1 MLYDSPIFAPFFMV
15 RQNMRRSYRFF
26 LFVVVFLL
34 AAQNFAAGH
43 QRDTS
48 VSELPEISVVAQIKQ
63 KSNLRNEPLSSSV
76 MNFAE
81 IDRRGVETLHDLS
94 LFTPNLYMP
103 EYGSKMTSSIY
114 IRGLGSRMDNAAV
127 GIYADRMPLL
137 NKNGFDAD
145 LWDITRIELLRG
157 PQSTLYGRN
166 TIGGI
171 INIYTLSPMQYQGV
185 KIALGYSSGNTYK
198 AKASLYHKFS
208 EKAAFSIGMNYY
220 SSDGF
225 FKNTYDGSD
234 CDWMEGGSARA
245 RVILRPNSKW
255 TVDNLFS
262 VSRVRQGGYAYSLY
276 DSQEDKILPV
286 AYNDMSGYERTM
298 ISNGLSI
305 DFKSENLHFS
315 SVTSWQYLDD
325 CMTLDQDFTVKS
337 MFTMKQAQNEHTF
350 TQDFVLKSNDS
361 HKRWQHLTGA
371 TFFYKGMDMDAP
383 VWLKEDGINE
393 LILNKINDGIHTV
406 MPFADLLFQ
415 ENEIELSSFFKMP
428 VYGIALYHQSEF
440 VLGRFRLTAGL
451 RLDYEHS
458 SLDYANHGALH
469 YRFTL
474 TMPDYKL
481 IETRLGGEEKRDYI
495 EPLPKLALSY
505 SLPYGSNLY
514 LSFSRGF
521 KAGGYNT
528 QMFSDILQNQ
538 VQSDIMTDM
547 GMPSGGHA
555 GAGGNM
561 QTYSVGEI
569 IAYKPEYSLNYEI
582 GGHFNFLD
590 GMMKADAALFYINCT
605 DQQITVFPSGQTT
618 GRMMTNAGKTRSIGG
633 EVAVAANLNGFE
645 AGVSYGY
652 TNAKFTEYDNGITDY
667 RDNYV
672 PYIPANTL
680 SAHAGYSWYNIGG
693 AIDRLS
699 VSVNYNGIGK
709 IYWNEENTLCQP
721 FYSMLGASVKV
732 ERKWAGLEFWAKNL
746 TDTKYNLF
754 YFVSVGNAFYAQGKP
769 VQYGVNL
776 YFNF

>member
-1 MLYDSPIFAPFFMV
+1 MLYDSPIFAPFF
-15 RQNMRRSYRFF
+15 SYRFF

-185 KIALGYSSGNTYK
+185 KIALSYSSGNTYK

-481 IETRLGGEEKRDYI
+481 IETRLGGKEKRDYI

-538 VQSDIMTDM
+538 VQSDIMADM
-547 GMPSGGHA
+547 GMGGDH
-555 GAGGNM
+555 GGSLS
-561 QTYSVGEI
+561 TAYSVGEI
-569 IAYKPEYSLNYEI
+569 ISYRPEYSWNYEL
-582 GGHFNFLD
+582 GGHFNFMD
-590 GMMKADAALFYINCT
+590 GRVKADAALFYINCT
-605 DQQITVFPSGQTT
+605 DQQITIFPNGETT
-618 GRMMTNAGKTRSIGG
+618 GRMMTNAGKTRSLGA
-633 EVAVAANLNGFE
+633 EVSVTADFNGFE
-645 AGVSYGY
+645 TGLSYGY
-652 TNAKFTEYDNGITDY
+652 TDAEFTSYDNGVEDY
-667 RDNYV
+667 GGRKV
-672 PYIPANTL
+672 PYIPLNTL

>member
-208 EKAAFSIGMNYY
+208 EKAAFSIGINYY

-481 IETRLGGEEKRDYI
+481 IETRLGGKEKRDYI

-538 VQSDIMTDM
+538 VQSDIMADM
-547 GMPSGGHA
+547 GMGGDH
-555 GAGGNM
+555 GGSLS
-561 QTYSVGEI
+561 TAYSVGEI
-569 IAYKPEYSLNYEI
+569 ISYRPEYSWNYEL
-582 GGHFNFLD
+582 GGHFNFMD
-590 GMMKADAALFYINCT
+590 GRVKADAALFYINCT
-605 DQQITVFPSGQTT
+605 DQQITIFPNGETT
-618 GRMMTNAGKTRSIGG
+618 GRMMTNAGKTRSLGA
-633 EVAVAANLNGFE
+633 EVSVTADFNGFE
-645 AGVSYGY
+645 TGLSYGY
-652 TNAKFTEYDNGITDY
+652 TDAEFTSYDNGVEDY
-667 RDNYV
+667 GGRKV
-672 PYIPANTL
+672 PYIPLNTL

>member
-1 MLYDSPIFAPFFMV
+1 
-15 RQNMRRSYRFF
+15 MRRSYRI
-26 LFVVVFLL
+26 FLL
-34 AAQNFAAGH
+34 VFIFSLLAQDFAAGH
-43 QRDTS
+43 QKDTS
-48 VSELPEISVVAQIKQ
+48 VTELPEISVVAQIKQ

-137 NKNGFDAD
+137 NKNGFDVD

-185 KIALGYSSGNTYK
+185 KIALGYSSGNTYT

-220 SSDGF
+220 SSDGY
-225 FKNTYDGSD
+225 FKNTYDDSD
-234 CDWMEGGSARA
+234 CDWAEGGSARA
-245 RVILRPNSKW
+245 RLVFRPNSKW
-255 TVDNLFS
+255 TVDNVFS

-276 DSQEDKILPV
+276 DPQEDKIMPV
-286 AYNDMSGYERTM
+286 AYNDRSGYERTM
-298 ISNGLSI
+298 ISDGLSI
-305 DFKSENLHFS
+305 DYKSEKLHFS

-337 MFTMKQAQNEHTF
+337 MFTLNQAQNEHTV

-361 HKRWQHLTGA
+361 RKKWQHLTGT

-393 LILNKINDGIHTV
+393 LILDKINEGIHTV

-415 ENEIELSSFFKMP
+415 ENEIELSSLFKMP

-458 SLDYANHGALH
+458 SLDYMNAGALH

-481 IETRLGGEEKRDYI
+481 IETMLEGKEKRDYI

-505 SLPYGSNLY
+505 SLPYGGNLY
-514 LSFSRGF
+514 LSLSRGF

-538 VQSDIMTDM
+538 VQSDIMADLGM
-547 GMPSGGHA
+547 GGGH
-555 GAGGNM
+555 GGSVSAA
-561 QTYSVGEI
+561 YSVGEI
-569 IAYKPEYSLNYEI
+569 ISYKPEYSWNYEL

-590 GMMKADAALFYINCT
+590 GRVRADAALFYINCT
-605 DQQITVFPSGQTT
+605 DQQITVFPNGETT
-618 GRMMTNAGKTRSIGG
+618 GRMMTNAGKTRSLGA
-633 EVAVAANLNGFE
+633 EVSVTAALNGFE
-645 AGVSYGY
+645 AGLSYGY
-652 TNAKFTEYDNGITDY
+652 TNAEFTSYDNGVEDY
-667 RDNYV
+667 GGKKV
-672 PYIPANTL
+672 PYIPLNTL
-680 SAHAGYSWYNIGG
+680 SANAGYSWYNVCG

-721 FYSMLGASVKV
+721 FYSMLGASVKL
-732 ERKWAGLEFWAKNL
+732 ERRWAGIEFWAKNL
-746 TDTKYNLF
+746 TDTKYNVF

>member
-1 MLYDSPIFAPFFMV
+1 MV

-234 CDWMEGGSARA
+234 CDWMEGGSARV

-481 IETRLGGEEKRDYI
+481 IETRLGGKEKRDYI

-538 VQSDIMTDM
+538 VQSDIMADM
-547 GMPSGGHA
+547 GMGGDH
-555 GAGGNM
+555 GGSLS
-561 QTYSVGEI
+561 TAYSVGEI
-569 IAYKPEYSLNYEI
+569 ISYRPEYSWNYEL
-582 GGHFNFLD
+582 GGHFNFMD
-590 GMMKADAALFYINCT
+590 GRVKADAALFYINCT
-605 DQQITVFPSGQTT
+605 DQQITIFPNGETT
-618 GRMMTNAGKTRSIGG
+618 GRMMTNAGKTRSLGA
-633 EVAVAANLNGFE
+633 EVSVTADFNGFE
-645 AGVSYGY
+645 TGLSYGY
-652 TNAKFTEYDNGITDY
+652 TDAEFTSYDNGVEDY
-667 RDNYV
+667 GGRKV
-672 PYIPANTL
+672 PYIPLNTL

>member
-1 MLYDSPIFAPFFMV
+1 MV
-15 RQNMRRSYRFF
+15 RQNMRRSYRI
-26 LFVVVFLL
+26 FLL
-34 AAQNFAAGH
+34 VFISSLLAQDFAAGH
-43 QRDTS
+43 QKDTS
-48 VSELPEISVVAQIKQ
+48 VTELPEISVVAQIKQ

-137 NKNGFDAD
+137 NKNGFDVD

-185 KIALGYSSGNTYK
+185 KIALGYSSGNTYT

-220 SSDGF
+220 SSYGY
-225 FKNTYDGSD
+225 FKNTYDDSD
-234 CDWMEGGSARA
+234 CDWAEGGSARA
-245 RVILRPNSKW
+245 RLVFRPNSKW
-255 TVDNLFS
+255 TVDNVFS

-276 DSQEDKILPV
+276 DPQEDKIMPV
-286 AYNDMSGYERTM
+286 AYNDRSGYERTM
-298 ISNGLSI
+298 ISDGLSI
-305 DFKSENLHFS
+305 DYKSEKLHFS

-337 MFTMKQAQNEHTF
+337 MFTLNQAQNEHTV

-361 HKRWQHLTGA
+361 RKKWQHLTGA

-393 LILNKINDGIHTV
+393 LILDKINEGIHTV

-415 ENEIELSSFFKMP
+415 ENEIELSSLFKMP

-458 SLDYANHGALH
+458 SLDYMNAGALH

-481 IETRLGGEEKRDYI
+481 IETRLEGKEKRDYI

-505 SLPYGSNLY
+505 SLPYGGNLY
-514 LSFSRGF
+514 LSLSRGF

-538 VQSDIMTDM
+538 VQSDIMADLGM
-547 GMPSGGHA
+547 GGGH
-555 GAGGNM
+555 GGSVSAA
-561 QTYSVGEI
+561 YSVGEI
-569 IAYKPEYSLNYEI
+569 ISYKPEYSWNYEL

-590 GMMKADAALFYINCT
+590 GRVRADAALFYINCT
-605 DQQITVFPSGQTT
+605 DQQITVFPNGETT
-618 GRMMTNAGKTRSIGG
+618 GRMMTNAGKTRSLGA
-633 EVAVAANLNGFE
+633 EVSVTAALNGFE
-645 AGVSYGY
+645 AGLSYGY
-652 TNAKFTEYDNGITDY
+652 TNAEFTSYDNGVEDY
-667 RDNYV
+667 GGKKV
-672 PYIPANTL
+672 PYIPLNTL
-680 SAHAGYSWYNIGG
+680 SANAGYSWYNVCG

-721 FYSMLGASVKV
+721 FYSMLGASVKL
-732 ERKWAGLEFWAKNL
+732 ERKWAGIEFWAKNL
-746 TDTKYNLF
+746 TDTKYNVF

>member
-481 IETRLGGEEKRDYI
+481 IETRLGGKEKRDYI

-680 SAHAGYSWYNIGG
+680 SAYAGYSWYNIGG
-693 AIDRLS
+693 LLDKLS
-699 VSVNYNGIGK
+699 VMANYTGTGK
-709 IYWNEENTLCQP
+709 IYWNEENTMSQP
-721 FYSMLGASVKV
+721 FYSLLGASLKL
-732 ERKWAGLEFWAKNL
+732 EKGWAALEFWAKNL

>member
-1 MLYDSPIFAPFFMV
+1 MV

-26 LFVVVFLL
+26 LFVVIFSL
-34 AAQNFAAGH
+34 AVQNFAAGH

-245 RVILRPNSKW
+245 RVIIRPNPKW

-481 IETRLGGEEKRDYI
+481 IETRLGGKEKRDYI

-538 VQSDIMTDM
+538 VQSDIMADM
-547 GMPSGGHA
+547 GMGGDH
-555 GAGGNM
+555 GGSLS
-561 QTYSVGEI
+561 TAYSVGEI
-569 IAYKPEYSLNYEI
+569 ISYRPEYSWNYEL
-582 GGHFNFLD
+582 GGHFNFMD
-590 GMMKADAALFYINCT
+590 GRVKADAALFYINCT
-605 DQQITVFPSGQTT
+605 DQQITIFPNGETT
-618 GRMMTNAGKTRSIGG
+618 GRMMTNAGKTRSLGA
-633 EVAVAANLNGFE
+633 EVSVTADFNGFE
-645 AGVSYGY
+645 TGLSYGY
-652 TNAKFTEYDNGITDY
+652 TDAEFTSYDNGVEDY
-667 RDNYV
+667 GGRKV
-672 PYIPANTL
+672 PYIPLNTL

-732 ERKWAGLEFWAKNL
+732 ERKRVGLEFWAKNL

>member
-1 MLYDSPIFAPFFMV
+1 MV
-15 RQNMRRSYRFF
+15 RQNMRRSYRI
-26 LFVVVFLL
+26 FLL
-34 AAQNFAAGH
+34 VFISSLLAQDFAAGH
-43 QRDTS
+43 QKDTS
-48 VSELPEISVVAQIKQ
+48 VTELPEISVVAQIKQ

-137 NKNGFDAD
+137 NKNGFDVD

-185 KIALGYSSGNTYK
+185 KIALGYSSGNTYT

-220 SSDGF
+220 SSDGY
-225 FKNTYDGSD
+225 FKNTYDDSD
-234 CDWMEGGSARA
+234 CDWAEGGSARA
-245 RVILRPNSKW
+245 RLVFRPNSKW
-255 TVDNLFS
+255 TVDNVFS

-276 DSQEDKILPV
+276 DPQEDKIMPV
-286 AYNDMSGYERTM
+286 AYNDRSGYERTM
-298 ISNGLSI
+298 ISDGLSI
-305 DFKSENLHFS
+305 DYKSEKLHFS

-337 MFTMKQAQNEHTF
+337 MFTLNQAQNEHTV

-361 HKRWQHLTGA
+361 RKKWQHLTGT

-393 LILNKINDGIHTV
+393 LILDKINEGIHTV

-415 ENEIELSSFFKMP
+415 ENEIELSSLFKMP

-458 SLDYANHGALH
+458 SLDYMNAGALH

-481 IETRLGGEEKRDYI
+481 IETRLEGKEKRDYI

-505 SLPYGSNLY
+505 SLPYGGNLY
-514 LSFSRGF
+514 LSLSRGF

-538 VQSDIMTDM
+538 VQSDIMADLGM
-547 GMPSGGHA
+547 GGGH
-555 GAGGNM
+555 GGSVSAA
-561 QTYSVGEI
+561 YSVGEI
-569 IAYKPEYSLNYEI
+569 ISYKPEYSWNYEL

-590 GMMKADAALFYINCT
+590 GRVRADAALFYINCT
-605 DQQITVFPSGQTT
+605 DQQITVFPNGETT
-618 GRMMTNAGKTRSIGG
+618 GRMMTNAGKTRSLGA
-633 EVAVAANLNGFE
+633 EVSVTAALNGFE
-645 AGVSYGY
+645 AGLSYGY
-652 TNAKFTEYDNGITDY
+652 TNAEFTSYDNGVEDY
-667 RDNYV
+667 GGKKV
-672 PYIPANTL
+672 PYIPLNTL
-680 SAHAGYSWYNIGG
+680 SANAGYSWYNVCG

-721 FYSMLGASVKV
+721 FYSMLGASVKL
-732 ERKWAGLEFWAKNL
+732 ERRWAGIEFWAKNL
-746 TDTKYNLF
+746 TDTKYNVF

>member
-1 MLYDSPIFAPFFMV
+1 MV
-15 RQNMRRSYRFF
+15 RQNMRRSYRI
-26 LFVVVFLL
+26 FLL
-34 AAQNFAAGH
+34 VFIFSLLAQDFAAGH
-43 QRDTS
+43 QKDTS
-48 VSELPEISVVAQIKQ
+48 VTELPEISVVAQIKQ
-63 KSNLRNEPLSSSV
+63 KSNLRNEPLSSSA

-225 FKNTYDGSD
+225 LKNTYDGSD

-481 IETRLGGEEKRDYI
+481 IETRLGGKEKRDYI

-538 VQSDIMTDM
+538 VQSDIMADM
-547 GMPSGGHA
+547 GMGGDH
-555 GAGGNM
+555 GGSLS
-561 QTYSVGEI
+561 TAYSVGEI
-569 IAYKPEYSLNYEI
+569 ISYRPEYSWNYEL
-582 GGHFNFLD
+582 GGHFNFMD
-590 GMMKADAALFYINCT
+590 GRVKADAALFYINCT
-605 DQQITVFPSGQTT
+605 DQQITIFPNGETT
-618 GRMMTNAGKTRSIGG
+618 GRMMTNAGKTRSLGA
-633 EVAVAANLNGFE
+633 EVSVTADFNGFE
-645 AGVSYGY
+645 TGLSYGY
-652 TNAKFTEYDNGITDY
+652 TDAEFTSYDNGVEDY
-667 RDNYV
+667 GGRKV
-672 PYIPANTL
+672 PYIPLNTL

>member
-1 MLYDSPIFAPFFMV
+1 MV

-26 LFVVVFLL
+26 LFVVIFSL
-34 AAQNFAAGH
+34 AVQNFAAGH

-234 CDWMEGGSARA
+234 CDWVEGASARA

-481 IETRLGGEEKRDYI
+481 IETRLGGKEKRDYI

>member
-171 INIYTLSPMQYQGV
+171 ISIYTLSPMQYQGV

-255 TVDNLFS
+255 IVDNLFS

-481 IETRLGGEEKRDYI
+481 IETRLGGKEKRDYI

-538 VQSDIMTDM
+538 VQSDIMADM
-547 GMPSGGHA
+547 GMGGDH
-555 GAGGNM
+555 GGSLS
-561 QTYSVGEI
+561 TAYSVGEI
-569 IAYKPEYSLNYEI
+569 ISYRPEYSWNYEL
-582 GGHFNFLD
+582 GGHFNFMD
-590 GMMKADAALFYINCT
+590 GRVKADAALFYINCT
-605 DQQITVFPSGQTT
+605 DQQITIFPNGETT
-618 GRMMTNAGKTRSIGG
+618 GRMMTNAGKTRSLGA
-633 EVAVAANLNGFE
+633 EVSVTADFNGFE
-645 AGVSYGY
+645 TGLSYGY
-652 TNAKFTEYDNGITDY
+652 TDAEFTSYDNGVEDY
-667 RDNYV
+667 GGRKV
-672 PYIPANTL
+672 PYIPLNTL

>member
-245 RVILRPNSKW
+245 RVILRPNPKW

-415 ENEIELSSFFKMP
+415 ENEIELSSLFKMP

-440 VLGRFRLTAGL
+440 VFGRFRLTAGL

-538 VQSDIMTDM
+538 VQSDIMADM
-547 GMPSGGHA
+547 GMGGDH
-555 GAGGNM
+555 GGSLS
-561 QTYSVGEI
+561 TAYSVGEI
-569 IAYKPEYSLNYEI
+569 ISYRPEYSWNYEL
-582 GGHFNFLD
+582 GGHFNFMD
-590 GMMKADAALFYINCT
+590 GRVKADAALFYINCT
-605 DQQITVFPSGQTT
+605 DQQITIFPNGETT
-618 GRMMTNAGKTRSIGG
+618 GRMMTNAGKTRSLGA
-633 EVAVAANLNGFE
+633 EVSVTADFNGFE
-645 AGVSYGY
+645 TGLSYGY
-652 TNAKFTEYDNGITDY
+652 TDAEFTSYDNGVEDY
-667 RDNYV
+667 GGRKV
-672 PYIPANTL
+672 PYIPLNTL

>member
-225 FKNTYDGSD
+225 LKNTYDGSD

-428 VYGIALYHQSEF
+428 VYGIALCHQSEF

-481 IETRLGGEEKRDYI
+481 IETRLGGKEKRDYI

-538 VQSDIMTDM
+538 VQSDIMADM
-547 GMPSGGHA
+547 GMGGDH
-555 GAGGNM
+555 GGSLS
-561 QTYSVGEI
+561 TAYSVGEI
-569 IAYKPEYSLNYEI
+569 ISYRPEYSWNYEL
-582 GGHFNFLD
+582 GGHFNFMD
-590 GMMKADAALFYINCT
+590 GRVKADAALFYINCT
-605 DQQITVFPSGQTT
+605 DQQITIFPNGETT
-618 GRMMTNAGKTRSIGG
+618 GRMMTNAGKTRSLGA
-633 EVAVAANLNGFE
+633 EVSVTADFNGFE
-645 AGVSYGY
+645 TGLSYGY
-652 TNAKFTEYDNGITDY
+652 TDAEFTSYDNGVEDY
-667 RDNYV
+667 GGRKV
-672 PYIPANTL
+672 PYIPLNTL

>member
-1 MLYDSPIFAPFFMV
+1 MLYGSPIFAPFFMV
-15 RQNMRRSYRFF
+15 IQNMRRSYRFF

-234 CDWMEGGSARA
+234 CDWMEGGSARV

-481 IETRLGGEEKRDYI
+481 IETRLGGKEKRDYI

-538 VQSDIMTDM
+538 VQSDIMADM
-547 GMPSGGHA
+547 GMGGDH
-555 GAGGNM
+555 GGSLS
-561 QTYSVGEI
+561 TAYSVGEI
-569 IAYKPEYSLNYEI
+569 ISYRPEYSWNYEL
-582 GGHFNFLD
+582 GGHFNFMD
-590 GMMKADAALFYINCT
+590 GRVKADAALFYINCT
-605 DQQITVFPSGQTT
+605 DQQITIFPNGETT
-618 GRMMTNAGKTRSIGG
+618 GRMMTNAGKTRSLGA
-633 EVAVAANLNGFE
+633 EVSVTADFNGFE
-645 AGVSYGY
+645 TGLSYGY
-652 TNAKFTEYDNGITDY
+652 TDAEFTSYDNGVEDY
-667 RDNYV
+667 GGRKV
-672 PYIPANTL
+672 PYIPLNTL

>member
-262 VSRVRQGGYAYSLY
+262 VSRVRQRGYAYSLY

-481 IETRLGGEEKRDYI
+481 IETRLGGKEKRDYI

-538 VQSDIMTDM
+538 VQSDIMADM
-547 GMPSGGHA
+547 GMGGDH
-555 GAGGNM
+555 GGSLS
-561 QTYSVGEI
+561 TAYSVGEI
-569 IAYKPEYSLNYEI
+569 ISYRPEYSWNYEL
-582 GGHFNFLD
+582 GGHFNFMD
-590 GMMKADAALFYINCT
+590 GRVKADAALFYINCT
-605 DQQITVFPSGQTT
+605 DQQITIFPNGETT
-618 GRMMTNAGKTRSIGG
+618 GRMMTNAGKTRSLGA
-633 EVAVAANLNGFE
+633 EVSVTADFNGFE
-645 AGVSYGY
+645 TGLSYGY
-652 TNAKFTEYDNGITDY
+652 TDAEFTSYDNGVEDY
-667 RDNYV
+667 GGRKV
-672 PYIPANTL
+672 PYIPLNTL

-732 ERKWAGLEFWAKNL
+732 ERKRVGLEFWAKNL

>member
-481 IETRLGGEEKRDYI
+481 IETRLGGKEKRDYI

-538 VQSDIMTDM
+538 VQSDIMADM
-547 GMPSGGHA
+547 GMGGDH
-555 GAGGNM
+555 GGSLS
-561 QTYSVGEI
+561 TAYSVGEI
-569 IAYKPEYSLNYEI
+569 ISYRPEYSWNYEL
-582 GGHFNFLD
+582 GGHFNFMD
-590 GMMKADAALFYINCT
+590 GRVRADAALFYINCT
-605 DQQITVFPSGQTT
+605 DQQITVFPNGETT
-618 GRMMTNAGKTRSIGG
+618 GRMMTNAGKTRSLGA
-633 EVAVAANLNGFE
+633 EVSVTAALNGFE
-645 AGVSYGY
+645 AGLSYGY
-652 TNAKFTEYDNGITDY
+652 TNAEFTSYDNGVEDY
-667 RDNYV
+667 GGKKV
-672 PYIPANTL
+672 PYIPLNTL
-680 SAHAGYSWYNIGG
+680 SANAGYSWYNVCG

-721 FYSMLGASVKV
+721 FYSMLGASVKL
-732 ERKWAGLEFWAKNL
+732 ERRWAGIEFWAKNL
-746 TDTKYNLF
+746 TDTKYNVF

>member
-1 MLYDSPIFAPFFMV
+1 M
-15 RQNMRRSYRFF
+15 
-26 LFVVVFLL
+26 
-34 AAQNFAAGH
+34 
-43 QRDTS
+43 
-48 VSELPEISVVAQIKQ
+48 AQIKQ

-137 NKNGFDAD
+137 NKNGFDVD

-185 KIALGYSSGNTYK
+185 KIALGYSSGNTYT

-220 SSDGF
+220 SSDGY
-225 FKNTYDGSD
+225 FKNTYDDSD
-234 CDWMEGGSARA
+234 CDWAEGGSARA
-245 RVILRPNSKW
+245 RLVFRPNSKW
-255 TVDNLFS
+255 TVDNVFS

-276 DSQEDKILPV
+276 DPQEDKIMPV
-286 AYNDMSGYERTM
+286 AYNDRSGYERTM
-298 ISNGLSI
+298 ISDGLSI
-305 DFKSENLHFS
+305 DYKSEKLHFS

-337 MFTMKQAQNEHTF
+337 MFTLNQAQNEHTV

-361 HKRWQHLTGA
+361 RKKWQHLTGT

-393 LILNKINDGIHTV
+393 LILDKINEGIHTV

-415 ENEIELSSFFKMP
+415 ENEIELSSLFKMP

-458 SLDYANHGALH
+458 SLDYMNAGALH

-481 IETRLGGEEKRDYI
+481 IETMLEGKEKRDYI

-505 SLPYGSNLY
+505 SLPYGGNLY
-514 LSFSRGF
+514 LSLSRGF

-538 VQSDIMTDM
+538 VQSDIMADLGM
-547 GMPSGGHA
+547 GGGH
-555 GAGGNM
+555 GGSVSAA
-561 QTYSVGEI
+561 YSVGEI
-569 IAYKPEYSLNYEI
+569 ISYKPEYSWNYEL

-590 GMMKADAALFYINCT
+590 GRVRADAALFYINCT
-605 DQQITVFPSGQTT
+605 DQQITVFPNGETT
-618 GRMMTNAGKTRSIGG
+618 GRMMTNAGKTRSLGA
-633 EVAVAANLNGFE
+633 EVSVTAALNGFE
-645 AGVSYGY
+645 AGLSYGY
-652 TNAKFTEYDNGITDY
+652 TNAEFTSYDNGVEDY
-667 RDNYV
+667 GGKKV
-672 PYIPANTL
+672 PYIPLNTL
-680 SAHAGYSWYNIGG
+680 SANAGYSWYNVCG

-721 FYSMLGASVKV
+721 FYSMLGASVKL
-732 ERKWAGLEFWAKNL
+732 ERRWAGIEFWAKNL
-746 TDTKYNLF
+746 TDTKYNVF

>member
-1 MLYDSPIFAPFFMV
+1 MV
-15 RQNMRRSYRFF
+15 RQNMRRSYRI
-26 LFVVVFLL
+26 FLL
-34 AAQNFAAGH
+34 VFISSLLAQDFAAGH
-43 QRDTS
+43 QKDTS
-48 VSELPEISVVAQIKQ
+48 VTELPEISVVAQIKQ

-137 NKNGFDAD
+137 NKNGFDVD

-185 KIALGYSSGNTYK
+185 KIALGYSSGNTYT

-220 SSDGF
+220 SSDGY
-225 FKNTYDGSD
+225 FKNTYDDSD
-234 CDWMEGGSARA
+234 CDWAEGGSARA
-245 RVILRPNSKW
+245 RLVFRPNSKW
-255 TVDNLFS
+255 TVDNVFS

-276 DSQEDKILPV
+276 DPQEDKIMPV
-286 AYNDMSGYERTM
+286 AYNDRSGYERTM
-298 ISNGLSI
+298 ISDGLSI
-305 DFKSENLHFS
+305 DYKSEKLHFS

-337 MFTMKQAQNEHTF
+337 MFTLNQAQNEHTV

-361 HKRWQHLTGA
+361 RKKWQHLTGT

-393 LILNKINDGIHTV
+393 LILDKINEGIHTV

-415 ENEIELSSFFKMP
+415 ENEIELSSLFKMP

-458 SLDYANHGALH
+458 SLDYMNAGALH

-481 IETRLGGEEKRDYI
+481 IETRLEGKEKLDYI

-505 SLPYGSNLY
+505 SLPYGGNLY
-514 LSFSRGF
+514 LSLSRGF

-538 VQSDIMTDM
+538 VQSDIMADLGM
-547 GMPSGGHA
+547 GGGH
-555 GAGGNM
+555 GGSVSAA
-561 QTYSVGEI
+561 YSVGEI
-569 IAYKPEYSLNYEI
+569 ISYKPEYSWNYEL

-590 GMMKADAALFYINCT
+590 GRVRADAALFYINCT
-605 DQQITVFPSGQTT
+605 DQQITVFPNGETT
-618 GRMMTNAGKTRSIGG
+618 GRMMTNAGKTRSLGA
-633 EVAVAANLNGFE
+633 EVSVTAALNGFE
-645 AGVSYGY
+645 AGLSYGY
-652 TNAKFTEYDNGITDY
+652 TNAEFTSYDNGVEDY
-667 RDNYV
+667 GGKKV
-672 PYIPANTL
+672 PYIPLNTL
-680 SAHAGYSWYNIGG
+680 SANAGYSWYNVCG

-721 FYSMLGASVKV
+721 FYSMLGASVKL
-732 ERKWAGLEFWAKNL
+732 ERRWAGIEFWAKNL
-746 TDTKYNLF
+746 TDTKYNVF

>member
-1 MLYDSPIFAPFFMV
+1 MV
-15 RQNMRRSYRFF
+15 RQNMRRSYRI
-26 LFVVVFLL
+26 FLL
-34 AAQNFAAGH
+34 VFIFSLLAQDFAAGH
-43 QRDTS
+43 QKDTS
-48 VSELPEISVVAQIKQ
+48 VTELPEISVVAQIKQ
-63 KSNLRNEPLSSSV
+63 KSNLRNEPLSSSA

-137 NKNGFDAD
+137 NKNGFDVD

-185 KIALGYSSGNTYK
+185 KIALGYSSGNTYT

-220 SSDGF
+220 SSDGY
-225 FKNTYDGSD
+225 FKNTYDDSD
-234 CDWMEGGSARA
+234 CDWAEGGSARA
-245 RVILRPNSKW
+245 RLVFRPNSKW
-255 TVDNLFS
+255 TVDNVFS

-276 DSQEDKILPV
+276 DPQEDKIMPV
-286 AYNDMSGYERTM
+286 AYNDRSGYERTM
-298 ISNGLSI
+298 ISDGLSI
-305 DFKSENLHFS
+305 DYKSEKLHFS

-337 MFTMKQAQNEHTF
+337 MFTLNQAQNEHTV

-361 HKRWQHLTGA
+361 RKKWQHLTGT

-393 LILNKINDGIHTV
+393 LILDKINEGIHTV

-415 ENEIELSSFFKMP
+415 ENEIELSSLFKMP

-458 SLDYANHGALH
+458 SLDYMNAGALH

-481 IETRLGGEEKRDYI
+481 IETMLEGKEKRDYI

-505 SLPYGSNLY
+505 SLPYGGNLY
-514 LSFSRGF
+514 LSLSRGF

-538 VQSDIMTDM
+538 VQSDIMADLGM
-547 GMPSGGHA
+547 GGGH
-555 GAGGNM
+555 GGSVSAA
-561 QTYSVGEI
+561 YSVGEI
-569 IAYKPEYSLNYEI
+569 ISYKPEYSWNYEL

-590 GMMKADAALFYINCT
+590 GRVRADAALFYINCT
-605 DQQITVFPSGQTT
+605 DQQITVFPNGETT
-618 GRMMTNAGKTRSIGG
+618 GRMMTNAGKTRSLGA
-633 EVAVAANLNGFE
+633 EVSVTAALNGFE
-645 AGVSYGY
+645 AGLSYGY
-652 TNAKFTEYDNGITDY
+652 TNAEFTSYDNGVEDY
-667 RDNYV
+667 GGKKV
-672 PYIPANTL
+672 PYIPLNTL
-680 SAHAGYSWYNIGG
+680 SANAGYSWYNVCG

-721 FYSMLGASVKV
+721 FYSMLGASVKL
-732 ERKWAGLEFWAKNL
+732 ERRWAGIEFWAKNL
-746 TDTKYNLF
+746 TDTKYNVF

>member
-1 MLYDSPIFAPFFMV
+1 MV
-15 RQNMRRSYRFF
+15 RQNMRRSYRI
-26 LFVVVFLL
+26 FLL
-34 AAQNFAAGH
+34 VFIFSLLAQDFAAGH
-43 QRDTS
+43 QKDTS
-48 VSELPEISVVAQIKQ
+48 VTELPEISVVAQIKQ

-137 NKNGFDAD
+137 NKNGFDVD

-185 KIALGYSSGNTYK
+185 KIALGYSSGNTYT

-220 SSDGF
+220 SSDGY
-225 FKNTYDGSD
+225 FKNTYDDSD
-234 CDWMEGGSARA
+234 CDWAEGGSARA
-245 RVILRPNSKW
+245 RLVFRPNSKW
-255 TVDNLFS
+255 TVDNVFS

-276 DSQEDKILPV
+276 DPQEDKIMPV
-286 AYNDMSGYERTM
+286 AYNDRSGYERTM
-298 ISNGLSI
+298 ISDGLSI
-305 DFKSENLHFS
+305 DYKSEKLHFS

-337 MFTMKQAQNEHTF
+337 MFTLNQAQNEHTV

-361 HKRWQHLTGA
+361 RKKWQHLTGT

-393 LILNKINDGIHTV
+393 LILDKINEGIHTV

-415 ENEIELSSFFKMP
+415 ENEIELSSLFKMP

-458 SLDYANHGALH
+458 SLDYMNAGALH

-481 IETRLGGEEKRDYI
+481 IETMLEGKEKRDYI

-505 SLPYGSNLY
+505 SLPYGGNLY
-514 LSFSRGF
+514 LSLSRGF

-538 VQSDIMTDM
+538 VQSDIMADLGM
-547 GMPSGGHA
+547 GGGH
-555 GAGGNM
+555 GGSVSAA
-561 QTYSVGEI
+561 YSVGEI
-569 IAYKPEYSLNYEI
+569 ISYKPEYSWNYEL

-590 GMMKADAALFYINCT
+590 GRVRADAALFYINCT
-605 DQQITVFPSGQTT
+605 DQQITVFPNGETT
-618 GRMMTNAGKTRSIGG
+618 GRMMTNAGKTRSLGA
-633 EVAVAANLNGFE
+633 EVSVTAALNGFE
-645 AGVSYGY
+645 AGLSYGY
-652 TNAKFTEYDNGITDY
+652 TNAEFTSYDNGVEDY
-667 RDNYV
+667 GGKKV
-672 PYIPANTL
+672 PYIPLNTL
-680 SAHAGYSWYNIGG
+680 SANAGYSWYNVCG

-721 FYSMLGASVKV
+721 FYSMLGASVKL
-732 ERKWAGLEFWAKNL
+732 ERRWAGIEFWAKNL
-746 TDTKYNLF
+746 TDTKYNVF

>member
-481 IETRLGGEEKRDYI
+481 IETRLGGKEKRDYI

-538 VQSDIMTDM
+538 VQSDIMADM
-547 GMPSGGHA
+547 GMGGDH
-555 GAGGNM
+555 GGSLS
-561 QTYSVGEI
+561 TAYSVGEI
-569 IAYKPEYSLNYEI
+569 ISYRPEYSWNYEL
-582 GGHFNFLD
+582 GGHFNFMD
-590 GMMKADAALFYINCT
+590 GRVKADAALFYINCT
-605 DQQITVFPSGQTT
+605 DQQITIFPNGETT
-618 GRMMTNAGKTRSIGG
+618 GRMMTNAGKTRSLGA
-633 EVAVAANLNGFE
+633 EVSVTADFNGFE
-645 AGVSYGY
+645 TGLSYGY
-652 TNAKFTEYDNGITDY
+652 TDAEFTSYDNGVEDY
-667 RDNYV
+667 GGRKV
-672 PYIPANTL
+672 PYIPLNTL

-732 ERKWAGLEFWAKNL
+732 ERKRVGLEFWAKNL

>member
-481 IETRLGGEEKRDYI
+481 IETRLGGKEKRDYI

-538 VQSDIMTDM
+538 VQSDIMADM
-547 GMPSGGHA
+547 GMGGDH
-555 GAGGNM
+555 GGSLS
-561 QTYSVGEI
+561 TAYSVGEI
-569 IAYKPEYSLNYEI
+569 ISYRPEYSWNYEL
-582 GGHFNFLD
+582 GGHFNFMD
-590 GMMKADAALFYINCT
+590 GRVKADAALFYINCT
-605 DQQITVFPSGQTT
+605 DQQITIFPNGETT
-618 GRMMTNAGKTRSIGG
+618 GRMMTNAGKTRSLGA
-633 EVAVAANLNGFE
+633 EVSVTADFNGFE
-645 AGVSYGY
+645 TGLSYGY
-652 TNAKFTEYDNGITDY
+652 TDAEFTSYDNGVEDY
-667 RDNYV
+667 GGRKV
-672 PYIPANTL
+672 PYIPLNTL

>member
-1 MLYDSPIFAPFFMV
+1 MAME
-15 RQNMRRSYRFF
+15 RFYKILVIAV
-26 LFVVVFLL
+26 LFS
-34 AAQNFAAGH
+34 AIS
-43 QRDTS
+43 DCS
-48 VSELPEISVVAQIKQ
+48 VSAHEKDSSLALPEISVVAQIKQ

-81 IDRRGVETLHDLS
+81 VEKRGVQTLHDLS
-94 LFTPNLYMP
+94 LFTPNHYMP

-127 GIYADRMPLL
+127 GIYVDRMPVL
-137 NKNGFDAD
+137 NKNGFDTD

-171 INIYTLSPMQYQGV
+171 INVYTLSPMQYQGV
-185 KIALGYSSGNTYK
+185 KAKLGYSSGNTYN
-198 AKASLYHKFS
+198 AKASVYRKFN
-208 EKAAFSIGMNYY
+208 EKAGLSVGLNYY
-220 SSDGF
+220 NSDGY

-234 CDWMEGGSARA
+234 CDWIEGGSARA
-245 RVILRPNSKW
+245 RVVFRPNSKW
-255 TVDNLFS
+255 TVDNVFS

-276 DSQEDKILPV
+276 DSQADKILPI
-286 AYNDMSGYERTM
+286 AYNDESGYVRTM
-298 ISNGLSI
+298 VSNGLSI
-305 DFKSENLHFS
+305 DYRSAKFHLS

-325 CMTLDQDFTVKS
+325 CMTLDQDFTEKS
-337 MFTMKQAQNEHTF
+337 MFTLQQAQNEHTL
-350 TQDFVLKSNDS
+350 TQDFVLKSSDGQ
-361 HKRWQHLTGA
+361 RWWQHLTGA
-371 TFFYKGMDMDAP
+371 TFFYKGTDMDAP

-406 MPFADLLFQ
+406 MPFADLLFK
-415 ENEIELSSFFKMP
+415 ENEIELSSLFKMP

-440 VLGRFRLTAGL
+440 VFGRLRLTAGL

-458 SLDYANHGALH
+458 SLDYRSSGALH

-474 TMPDYKL
+474 TMPEFKK
-481 IETRLGGEEKRDYI
+481 IETLLKGKEKRDYL
-495 EPLPKLALSY
+495 EPLPKLAVSY
-505 SLPYGSNLY
+505 SLPANGNIYF
-514 LSFSRGF
+514 SFSRGF

-633 EVAVAANLNGFE
+633 EVAVAVNLNGFE

-680 SAHAGYSWYNIGG
+680 SAYAGYSWYNIGG
-693 AIDRLS
+693 LLDKLS
-699 VSVNYNGIGK
+699 VMANYTGTGK
-709 IYWNEENTLCQP
+709 IYWNEENTMSQP
-721 FYSMLGASVKV
+721 FYSLLGASLKL
-732 ERKWAGLEFWAKNL
+732 EKGWAALEFWAKNL

-754 YFVSVGNAFYAQGKP
+754 YFVSVGNAFYAQGRP
-769 VQYGVNL
+769 AQYGINL

>member
-234 CDWMEGGSARA
+234 CDWMEGGSARV

-481 IETRLGGEEKRDYI
+481 IETRLGGKEKRDYI

-538 VQSDIMTDM
+538 VQSDIMADM
-547 GMPSGGHA
+547 GMGGDH
-555 GAGGNM
+555 GGSLS
-561 QTYSVGEI
+561 TAYSVGEI
-569 IAYKPEYSLNYEI
+569 ISYRPEYSWNYEL
-582 GGHFNFLD
+582 GGHFNFMD
-590 GMMKADAALFYINCT
+590 GRVKADAALFYINCT
-605 DQQITVFPSGQTT
+605 DQQITIFPNGETT
-618 GRMMTNAGKTRSIGG
+618 GRMMTNAGKTRSLGA
-633 EVAVAANLNGFE
+633 EVSVTADFNGFE
-645 AGVSYGY
+645 TGLSYGY
-652 TNAKFTEYDNGITDY
+652 TDAEFTSYDNGVEDY
-667 RDNYV
+667 GGRKV
-672 PYIPANTL
+672 PYIPLNTL

>member
-1 MLYDSPIFAPFFMV
+1 
-15 RQNMRRSYRFF
+15 
-26 LFVVVFLL
+26 
-34 AAQNFAAGH
+34 
-43 QRDTS
+43 
-48 VSELPEISVVAQIKQ
+48 
-63 KSNLRNEPLSSSV
+63 
-76 MNFAE
+76 
-81 IDRRGVETLHDLS
+81 
-94 LFTPNLYMP
+94 
-103 EYGSKMTSSIY
+103 
-114 IRGLGSRMDNAAV
+114 
-127 GIYADRMPLL
+127 
-137 NKNGFDAD
+137 
-145 LWDITRIELLRG
+145 
-157 PQSTLYGRN
+157 
-166 TIGGI
+166 
-171 INIYTLSPMQYQGV
+171 
-185 KIALGYSSGNTYK
+185 
-198 AKASLYHKFS
+198 
-208 EKAAFSIGMNYY
+208 
-220 SSDGF
+220 
-225 FKNTYDGSD
+225 
-234 CDWMEGGSARA
+234 
-245 RVILRPNSKW
+245 
-255 TVDNLFS
+255 
-262 VSRVRQGGYAYSLY
+262 
-276 DSQEDKILPV
+276 
-286 AYNDMSGYERTM
+286 
-298 ISNGLSI
+298 
-305 DFKSENLHFS
+305 
-315 SVTSWQYLDD
+315 
-325 CMTLDQDFTVKS
+325 
-337 MFTMKQAQNEHTF
+337 
-350 TQDFVLKSNDS
+350 
-361 HKRWQHLTGA
+361 
-371 TFFYKGMDMDAP
+371 MDMDAP

-481 IETRLGGEEKRDYI
+481 IETRLGGKEKRDYI

-538 VQSDIMTDM
+538 VQSDIMADM
-547 GMPSGGHA
+547 GMGGDH
-555 GAGGNM
+555 GGSLS
-561 QTYSVGEI
+561 TAYSVGEI
-569 IAYKPEYSLNYEI
+569 ISYRPEYSWNYEL
-582 GGHFNFLD
+582 GGHFNFMD
-590 GMMKADAALFYINCT
+590 GRVKADAALFYINCT
-605 DQQITVFPSGQTT
+605 DQQITIFPNGETT
-618 GRMMTNAGKTRSIGG
+618 GRMMTNAGKTRSLGA
-633 EVAVAANLNGFE
+633 EVSVTADFNGFE
-645 AGVSYGY
+645 TGLSYGY
-652 TNAKFTEYDNGITDY
+652 TDAEFTSYDNGVEDY
-667 RDNYV
+667 GGRKV
-672 PYIPANTL
+672 PYIPLNTL